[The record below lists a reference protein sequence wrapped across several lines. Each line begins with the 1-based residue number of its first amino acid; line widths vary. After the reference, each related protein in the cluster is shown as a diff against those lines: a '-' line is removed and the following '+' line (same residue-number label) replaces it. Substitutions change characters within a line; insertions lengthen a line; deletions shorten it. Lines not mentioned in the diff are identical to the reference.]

1 MEEET
6 IGSQGLFQSSFL
18 KQLVLDTLE
27 WKGALLLKALAE
39 DDVNRSIECLRLE
52 DPGRLWRKRNL
63 EAAEFDRRFLR
74 SISAFDNSCSC
85 PRFPISAFRQLSK
98 VGHAKHDLEKYNH

>member
-52 DPGRLWRKRNL
+52 VL
-63 EAAEFDRRFLR
+63 
-74 SISAFDNSCSC
+74 ISLLMPKDETSFKA
-85 PRFPISAFRQLSK
+85 L
-98 VGHAKHDLEKYNH
+98 